1 MYHRQG
7 SIVFEEV
14 TVVASDAG
22 VIANLMARVVFQ
34 IVAEQAKAHVEL
46 FKPTWNNKKNF
57 CYF

>member
-7 SIVFEEV
+7 FIVSKEI
-14 TVVASDAG
+14 TIVASDAG

-34 IVAEQAKAHVEL
+34 IVAERAKARVEL
-46 FKPTWNNKKNF
+46 FKPTWNNKNF